1 MFVID
6 RLHSLLHR
14 TERRNLASA
23 LIGEIVAVLRAF
35 EVNRLVE
42 QLEVAA
48 NADGAAPKLNLPPF
62 VAYKAIAQKIDRF
75 SLPLPRQIV
84 FFYTRLS
91 VIEDDL
97 RSIHSTVSEKN
108 ADRKAQLQ
116 TILAELQDT
125 LRLGDEILQ
134 SL

>member
-97 RSIHSTVSEKN
+97 RSII
-108 ADRKAQLQ
+108 R
-116 TILAELQDT
+116 
-125 LRLGDEILQ
+125 Q
-134 SL
+134 SQKKMRIGKRSCKRFWPSCRTRFGW